1 MIFDNITIYLKRI
14 FKTGIILLLIPLS
27 FSVLCILLA
36 DKLDKLYGIMAKWPA
51 ELLGL
56 CGMTTTYNFH
66 ESLIL
71 FYLFIILMN
80 IFAISYCA
88 GTAVDVLKH
97 DERNGMIQFYINQ
110 PFTKVQ
116 IFIIKTFYT
125 LLIAICQWL
134 IYVLSLSLS
143 LRLICSHIKVNY
155 ESLDVVNSINKT
167 GLPILIFAIA
177 ISLLYS
183 LISRNRMGYVYYLL
197 SMFLFSL
204 LIGNIYKIL
213 DLISYYMR
221 KAQVNDAAVVSIA
234 GTLKKL
240 RILFPFTLLNPLNT
254 EKAPLPDYTLTVYL
268 SIGFLIIFL
277 CGFFY
282 NHKTQD
288 R

>member
-116 IFIIKTFYT
+116 IFIIKTSEQDLEKDNKQQEIQECTCRNTADAYLVKKKDMQRKQKKT
-125 LLIAICQWL
+125 KKVVMCSMKMNYLIRQ
-134 IYVLSLSLS
+134 
-143 LRLICSHIKVNY
+143 
-155 ESLDVVNSINKT
+155 
-167 GLPILIFAIA
+167 
-177 ISLLYS
+177 
-183 LISRNRMGYVYYLL
+183 
-197 SMFLFSL
+197 
-204 LIGNIYKIL
+204 
-213 DLISYYMR
+213 
-221 KAQVNDAAVVSIA
+221 
-234 GTLKKL
+234 
-240 RILFPFTLLNPLNT
+240 
-254 EKAPLPDYTLTVYL
+254 
-268 SIGFLIIFL
+268 L
-277 CGFFY
+277 C
-282 NHKTQD
+282 
-288 R
+288 